1 MRIDDKYLY
10 IHVFAYHS
18 FVVDYTYRSYA
29 RESRVADNLAAHIF

>member
-1 MRIDDKYLY
+1 MINTY
-10 IHVFAYHS
+10 IYMYSVFAYHS